1 MNTEEARTELGFTA
15 DETLSEKKVKDAF
28 REKSKE
34 YHPDASDH
42 PNARERFLNIKQAR
56 KVLLADET
64 VASSKTSSTTSQSNS
79 SATETADQSSTSR
92 TNTTSSS
99 SRSSTSSSG
108 NSSTSSSNQSS
119 ESSSSRSSTRSRSW
133 RNNKVDWSSGADGDA
148 EWRDQRA
155 GSSTRSEGTNR
166 TSNDFDQTSTT
177 RTGTNTSK
185 TGTET
190 SETGTETSEA
200 ETETSETS
208 DANTYDPDN
217 RVHENWRSESN
228 GQTESDNEAH
238 GNESE
243 APNEYISPNT
253 ISAQNIRDRYKAHR
267 QERDWTP
274 HYVGEGGYLGVET
287 FPQRPTGRSR
297 LIHLLV
303 VFFGLIAT
311 ALLGRGQYIALKNA
325 TEDSPAVEPKA
336 TVQNVFLVPAKSVLA
351 LTPFRL
357 VSAVSFLRFPR
368 VYLPVLGGI
377 LAPYI
382 INRTLADLS
391 IAEAAGAATAGSGVL
406 MAGVALGRYNSS
418 DSTLPISS
426 WWAEN
431 QAPEYTW
438 GLGGALLLLLAHA
451 ATAAVAEATVG
462 LYYDAFLLYAV
473 AVAPFVPI
481 ILLMSFMSP
490 PKILRYPGMALLG
503 TVILIPVFGIVTHHP
518 EFKEIMFGT
527 LLFGEGYYP
536 ATSGYRTTGAIMSI
550 WAVSW
555 HLLAVAAL
563 ELLCVGWEVSWHKQS
578 KEQPLPYTVWGAV
591 TAAGLGVT
599 IWGGLQVVRGQMPPE
614 TLHTSLVAGMILFA
628 YIYGV
633 VVDPIVE

>member
-1 MNTEEARTELGFTA
+1 MDTDKARTELGFTA

-42 PNARERFLNIKQAR
+42 PNARERFLDIKQAR
-56 KVLLADET
+56 KVLLARET
-64 VASSKTSSTTSQSNS
+64 AASSQDTSSTTQSDS
-79 SATETADQSSTSR
+79 STSGTTDQSSTNRSSSS
-92 TNTTSSS
+92 SSS
-99 SRSSTSSSG
+99 SRSSS
-108 NSSTSSSNQSS
+108 
-119 ESSSSRSSTRSRSW
+119 SSSSRSSSSSW
-133 RNNKVDWSSGADGDA
+133 RDKKGNWPGEEDTDT
-148 EWRDQRA
+148 EWRNRKA
-155 GSSTRSEGTNR
+155 SSSTRREKTNQTSGNFGRTNSTR
-166 TSNDFDQTSTT
+166 TSNTT
-177 RTGTNTSK
+177 DSSGS
-185 TGTET
+185 
-190 SETGTETSEA
+190 
-200 ETETSETS
+200 ETETSETDSTNTS
-208 DANTYDPDN
+208 DGPNYDVN
-217 RVHENWRSESN
+217 KNWRSDPDEQGDTDGEDSQSGSGVN
-228 GQTESDNEAH
+228 KK
-238 GNESE
+238 
-243 APNEYISPNT
+243 YISADT
-253 ISAQNIRDRYKAHR
+253 ISSQSIRERYKAHR
-267 QERDWTP
+267 ESRNWMP
-274 HYVGEGGYLGVET
+274 HYAGKAGGYLGVET

-297 LIHLLV
+297 LVHLLV
-303 VFFGLIAT
+303 ILVGLIAT
-311 ALLGRGQYIALKNA
+311 ALLGRGQYIALRNA
-325 TEDSPAVEPKA
+325 TEDSSAIEPKT
-336 TVQNVFLVPAKSVLA
+336 TVQNVFLVPAKSMLA

-368 VYLPVLGGI
+368 VYLPVLGGM

-382 INRTLADLS
+382 LNRALADLS
-391 IAEAAGAATAGSGVL
+391 IAEATGAATAGSGVL

-418 DSTLPISS
+418 DSTIPISS

-438 GLGGALLLLLAHA
+438 ALGGALLLLFAHA

-481 ILLMSFMSP
+481 ILLMSLMSP

-503 TVILIPVFGIVTHHP
+503 TVILIPVFGVITHHP

-555 HLLAVAAL
+555 HLLVVAAL
-563 ELLCVGWEVSWHKQS
+563 ELLCIGWEVSWHKQS
-578 KEQPLPYTVWGAV
+578 EEQPLPYTVWGTA

-614 TLHTSLVAGMILFA
+614 TLHTSLVVGMMLFA